1 MPSGYG
7 SPAELLR
14 KAEFEPVSALA
25 EYRSA
30 LRQRLMAGASGAD
43 VMTGLTEFVDRLII
57 ARYKKARRNSGEKAQ
72 IAGDQYCCLVALG
85 GYGFREL
92 APYSDIDVMFLF
104 REEAGEAAPALFK
117 EVLHHLWDL
126 GFQVGHS
133 MRTIHDC
140 IDLAG
145 KDLTIR
151 TSMMSAR
158 LLTGSPYLFQEF
170 NRRYAQEVVG
180 SEVGKFIEQKVEER
194 RREYV
199 KFGETVY
206 LLEPNVKKS
215 KGGLRDFHLLRWAGM
230 ARFQTATLQDLT
242 DRGFLSR
249 QDCIDRKSTRL
260 NSSHG

>member
-1 MPSGYG
+1 MTMPSGYG

-25 EYRSA
+25 EYRLA

-43 VMTGLTEFVDRLII
+43 VMTALTEFVDRLII
-57 ARYKKARRNSGEKAQ
+57 ARYKKAMRKSGEEAQ
-72 IAGDQYCCLVALG
+72 VAGDQYCCLVALG

-104 REEAGEAAPALFK
+104 REEAGESAPALFK

-158 LLTGSPYLFQEF
+158 FLTGSPYLFQEF

-180 SEVGKFIEQKVEER
+180 R
-194 RREYV
+194 
-199 KFGETVY
+199 
-206 LLEPNVKKS
+206 
-215 KGGLRDFHLLRWAGM
+215 
-230 ARFQTATLQDLT
+230 
-242 DRGFLSR
+242 
-249 QDCIDRKSTRL
+249 DRKSVV
-260 NSSHG
+260 